1 MKKVLIT
8 ATVPSMIGQFNMSN
22 IDILQNLGYQ
32 VCVACNFYDRSVWS
46 EERIKQFVRDIKKK
60 NIKYFQIDFSRSPI
74 ALLKNIK
81 AYIQLSKIV
90 HKEKIDLIHCHTP
103 VAGVISRIVAH
114 RKKVKVIYTA
124 HGFHFFTGAPKM
136 NWIIFYPI
144 EKFFSRWTDVLITIN
159 KEDFNRA
166 KKKFHAKKVVY
177 IPGVGVDTEKFR
189 ICNSDKAEKRKELN
203 IPMNAFVLLS
213 VGELQDR
220 KNQRVV
226 IEAVHKLERK
236 DIYYLIVGQGEL
248 ENEYR
253 DMIIKYGLQDN
264 VFLLGFRM
272 DIAELCKAADC
283 FVHPSIREGLGL
295 APIEAMASGLPLIS
309 SYVNGI
315 RDYTKDGISGCCI
328 KEPKSIDSMADA
340 IHKMYADKEYR
351 DRCGANNSITAKK
364 FDIKNTEAIMQKF
377 YEKIG
382 REV

>member
-253 DMIIKYGLQDN
+253 DI
-264 VFLLGFRM
+264 
-272 DIAELCKAADC
+272 
-283 FVHPSIREGLGL
+283 
-295 APIEAMASGLPLIS
+295 
-309 SYVNGI
+309 
-315 RDYTKDGISGCCI
+315 
-328 KEPKSIDSMADA
+328 
-340 IHKMYADKEYR
+340 
-351 DRCGANNSITAKK
+351 
-364 FDIKNTEAIMQKF
+364 
-377 YEKIG
+377 
-382 REV
+382 

>member
-32 VCVACNFYDRSVWS
+32 VYVACNFYDRSVWT
-46 EERIKQFVRDIKKK
+46 EERIKQFIRDIKKE
-60 NIKYFQIDFSRSPI
+60 NVKYFQIDFSRSPV

-81 AYIQLSKIV
+81 AYTQLSKIV
-90 HKEKIDLIHCHTP
+90 YKEKIDLIHCHTP

-124 HGFHFFTGAPKM
+124 HGFHFFTGAPKI
-136 NWIIFYPI
+136 NWIVFYPI

-166 KKKFHAKKVVY
+166 KKEFHAKKVVY

-189 ICNSDKAEKRKELN
+189 ICNSDKAKKRKELN
-203 IPMNAFVLLS
+203 IPTNAFVLLS

-220 KNQRVV
+220 KNQKVV
-226 IEAVHKLERK
+226 IEAVHKLDRK

-248 ENEYR
+248 EKEYR
-253 DMIIKYGLQDN
+253 NTIIKYGLQDN
-264 VFLLGFRM
+264 IFLLGFRT

-295 APIEAMASGLPLIS
+295 APLEAMASGLPLIS

-315 RDYTKDGISGCCI
+315 RDYTKDGVSGCCI
-328 KEPKSIDSMADA
+328 NDPKSVDSMAKA
-340 IHKMYADKEYR
+340 IQKMYSDKEYR
-351 DRCGANNSITAKK
+351 DKCGAHNTVIAKK
-364 FDIKNTEAIMQKF
+364 FDIKNTEAIMCEF
-377 YEKIG
+377 YEKLS
-382 REV
+382 V